1 MGEVYRAR
9 DTKLDRDVA
18 IKILP
23 AGLAADP
30 ERLSRFEREAKTLAS
45 LNHSNIAHIYGVE
58 GAGSTRAIVME
69 LVEGEDLSHPIG
81 RGQWRCVRL
90 WRLRVRS
97 PRRYRRPTTMA
108 SSIVISSLPTS
119 R

>member
-30 ERLSRFEREAKTLAS
+30 ERLSRFGWQAKTLAS
-45 LNHSNIAHIYGVE
+45 LNHSNIGHIYGVE

-69 LVEGEDLSHPIG
+69 LVEAEDLSHPIA
-81 RGQWRCVRL
+81 RG
-90 WRLRVRS
+90 S
-97 PRRYRRPTTMA
+97 MA
-108 SSIVISSLPTS
+108 LGQAMAISCRIAEAIRAPPDPGIVH